1 MNIDFLRIIFVFLI
15 LLLWFLEEAKSQN
28 SKIQKFRK
36 LSYPEKIWVIT
47 HPFLIFK
54 TMRISEMAKK
64 VSKEM
69 EKDNDLDNDGNG
81 GEVDAFRH
89 AFWMASLSQKIRKRA
104 VRKLGIAHEK
114 GNKIDFE
121 KRKLED
127 GTIPDKISS
136 EMDLKN
142 NEIGIEIGYK
152 NKNKTKEELIILIKD
167 AVIYGKL
174 WKIKKNKNGSFL
186 DKNNKIINKNELK
199 GKWENNKVLIKTNE

>member
-167 AVIYGKL
+167 AVFYGKL

>member
-1 MNIDFLRIIFVFLI
+1 MNIDFLRIIFAFSI
-15 LLLWFLEEAKSQN
+15 LLIWFLEGKSQVN
-28 SKIQKFRK
+28 KIQKFRK
-36 LSYPEKIWVIT
+36 LYYPEKIWIIT

-54 TMRISEMAKK
+54 TMRISETVQKIA
-64 VSKEM
+64 KEM
-69 EKDNDLDNDGNG
+69 EKDNDLDKDGNG
-81 GEVDAFRH
+81 GALDAFRH

-167 AVIYGKL
+167 AVFYGKL